1 MQQRH
6 PVVQETRKSVSDPYD
21 VTYFTKKHG
30 ISSKDAIRII
40 NLHRSD
46 RDSSD
51 RAAYQLKNS
60 L

>member
-1 MQQRH
+1 MQRDH
-6 PVVQETRKSVSDPYD
+6 LIVQQTRRKVSDPYD
-21 VTYFTKKHG
+21 VAYFAKKHG
-30 ISSKDAIRII
+30 ISSKDATRII

-51 RAAYQLKNS
+51 RAAYQLKNT